1 MSENALTTAVI
12 LVGGKGLR
20 LREAVADR
28 PKPLAWVAGR
38 PFLSH
43 LLAELETAGFQRCI
57 LATGHLGTQFSQTYG
72 QSFGKMGM
80 FISSEEVPLGT
91 GGALREAVT
100 KFSLHG
106 SVAVLNGDSLCRCDW
121 KKLRLYHVGNGL
133 RATVVVTPATGH
145 ARFGSIRRDEAGR
158 VVSFSAEPPETPLIN
173 AGIYALDTELCREIP
188 AGRLCSL
195 ESEVFPEW
203 AVRGLMGS
211 FLTEG
216 PLLDIGLPESYAL
229 AQRKL
234 RDAAP
239 LQFESLASLRG
250 RSPAASAL
258 LAPRQREEINKWKIA
273 VGVIVRNVRGDILL
287 ERRSDCGLWGL
298 PGGRLDLGES
308 VVEAAQREVKE
319 ETGLEIRVERLV
331 GVYSRV
337 EHRVLS
343 YPGGDIVQCLT
354 VVIEASVPEGGR
366 ITLSEESLEMRFF
379 PPDAIPADTI
389 PHAQQYLADCLQ
401 TPEAILD

>member
-1 MSENALTTAVI
+1 
-12 LVGGKGLR
+12 
-20 LREAVADR
+20 
-28 PKPLAWVAGR
+28 
-38 PFLSH
+38 
-43 LLAELETAGFQRCI
+43 
-57 LATGHLGTQFSQTYG
+57 
-72 QSFGKMGM
+72 MG
-80 FISSEEVPLGT
+80 S
-91 GGALREAVT
+91 
-100 KFSLHG
+100 
-106 SVAVLNGDSLCRCDW
+106 
-121 KKLRLYHVGNGL
+121 GL
-133 RATVVVTPATGH
+133 RATVVITPATGH
-145 ARFGSIRRDEAGR
+145 ARFGSIRHDEAGR
-158 VVSFSAEPPETPLIN
+158 VVSFSAAPPETPLIN
-173 AGIYALDTELCREIP
+173 AGIYALDADLCREIP

-195 ESEVFPEW
+195 ESEVFPDW
-203 AVRGLMGS
+203 AARGLVGS

-229 AQRKL
+229 AQRRL
-234 RDAAP
+234 RDVAP

-250 RSPAASAL
+250 RSPTVSAL
-258 LAPRQREEINKWKIA
+258 LAPRQRGEINKWKIA
-273 VGVIVRNVRGDILL
+273 VGVILRNVRGDILL

-308 VVEAAQREVKE
+308 VTEAALREVKE
-319 ETGLEIRVERLV
+319 ETGLDIRVERLV

-337 EHRVLS
+337 EDRILS

-354 VVIEASVPEGGR
+354 VVIEASAPEGGR